1 MVCVKYSAI
10 DVDKSANAGTR
21 GLRSSQ
27 VTSLPDAP
35 FQDPKLHHCSCR
47 RLRWTD
53 GFLFTQCF
61 VASAYQPPLYNR

>member
-21 GLRSSQ
+21 GLRPSQ
-27 VTSLPDAP
+27 VTSLPYAS
-35 FQDPKLHHCSCR
+35 FQDPKLHHRCCR
-47 RLRWTD
+47 WLRWTN

-61 VASAYQPPLYNR
+61 VASAYQSPLYNR